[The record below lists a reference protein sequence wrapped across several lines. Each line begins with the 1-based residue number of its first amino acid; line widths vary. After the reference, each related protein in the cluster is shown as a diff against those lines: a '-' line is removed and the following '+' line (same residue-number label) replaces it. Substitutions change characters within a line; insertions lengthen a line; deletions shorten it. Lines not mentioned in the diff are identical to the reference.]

1 MYGMLQKGQPAMGTR
16 SRQAKAVV
24 KTVSTAL
31 CQILCLCKAPF
42 QMVIWWSGTSMK
54 MYEDAWSI
62 LKYGMGSMGF
72 TCAALVPW
80 VPAGISFI
88 LKARTTR
95 LASGSFS
102 SAWQHMH
109 DMAWHAWHMTTV
121 QRGATLCNVVQR
133 GATLW
138 PLRCWWIWSGWLS
151 WTCPN
156 QRTWATERQFS
167 DERLSRQLHRSW
179 APLSTIEHPSHV
191 AFEFLSNH
199 WASM

>member
-42 QMVIWWSGTSMK
+42 QMVTWWSGTSMK
-54 MYEDAWSI
+54 MYEDVWRCM
-62 LKYGMGSMGF
+62 KYIEVWYGFNGVHMCGS
-72 TCAALVPW
+72 CSL
-80 VPAGISFI
+80 
-88 LKARTTR
+88 
-95 LASGSFS
+95 GSSRHLLHIESTNDSPRVWIFQQCMT
-102 SAWQHMH
+102 AHCMTWH
-109 DMAWHAWHMTTV
+109 DMHGTW
-121 QRGATLCNVVQR
+121 QRCNAVQR

-167 DERLSRQLHRSW
+167 DERLSR
-179 APLSTIEHPSHV
+179 A
-191 AFEFLSNH
+191 
-199 WASM
+199 